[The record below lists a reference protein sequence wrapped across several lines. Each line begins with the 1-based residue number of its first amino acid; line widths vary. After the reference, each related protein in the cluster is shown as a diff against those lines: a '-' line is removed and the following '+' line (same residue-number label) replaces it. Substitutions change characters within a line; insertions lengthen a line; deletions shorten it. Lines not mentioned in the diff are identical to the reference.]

1 MKLSPIKTNTDP
13 SDTRTL
19 VERVEM
25 NLIRY
30 FIDAK
35 VQPGDAVPTEMELT
49 ESLGVSRTVVRE
61 AMMRL
66 RTIGLIDSRK
76 HRGAVIGNPDLLL
89 MLEKTMHPH
98 MMDHETLK
106 DIFEIRLALEIGMA
120 DLIFERISRRD
131 IDVLKRIVEDE
142 PEFADSYLFEISH
155 EVRFHSKLY
164 EISGNR
170 TLQRFQG
177 MLLPAF
183 QYVYDSGLL
192 MKDVQPRKFVSH
204 KGLIHVL
211 EHGNPEM
218 FRNAMRNHL
227 ENHFLRLFADS

>member
-1 MKLSPIKTNTDP
+1 MKLAPVRIPADP
-13 SDTRTL
+13 NDNRTL
-19 VERVEM
+19 VEKVEM

-30 FIDAK
+30 FIDTK
-35 VQPGDAVPTEMELT
+35 VRPGDAIPTEMELA
-49 ESLGVSRTVVRE
+49 ESLGVSRTVIRE

-66 RTIGLIDSRK
+66 RMIGLIDSRK
-76 HRGAVIGNPDLLL
+76 HRGAVIGNPDLLQ

-120 DLIFERISRRD
+120 DLIFERISRGD
-131 IDVLKRIVEDE
+131 IEALKRIVEDE
-142 PEFADSYLFEISH
+142 PELAESYLFEISH
-155 EVRFHSKLY
+155 EIRFHSKLY
-164 EISGNR
+164 EISGNK

-192 MKDVQPRKFVSH
+192 MRDVQPRKFVSH

-218 FRNAMRNHL
+218 FRNAMRSHL
-227 ENHFLRLFADS
+227 ENHFLRLFA